1 MLFFSYLCNMI
12 ELGRYIE
19 TLLLDHECV
28 ILPELGGF
36 VVRNEISSRTDEGMI
51 CPPYR
56 SVGFNPQLV
65 VNDGLLVQLI
75 MQVYDTDF
83 SSASRMLEES
93 IREVR
98 NMLAAGGSWSV
109 GGIGTLKMAEE
120 GACEFVP
127 SSKDIVSPGY
137 YGLEAFPFPLFSQIA
152 EERKT
157 AAVADAVVSEE
168 GDGDAGEAVAVAGEE
183 TERRNIISLWAYY
196 GRRSLRYAG
205 VVVLAL
211 LAFFATSI
219 PVHDVSK
226 DVQIAKFSVLDGAL
240 YKFPALGNV
249 SDKQDSPLRE
259 SLAAETE
266 AVGPAKEKEVRE
278 EIPSDSLQTQ
288 GNTVPEAYTIV
299 LASQVRK
306 SNAEDLVRRL
316 AKKGFGKAEVYE
328 GRNMIRVIYSS
339 YPTERD
345 AYNALR
351 SLQKESG
358 AFDEAWVL
366 FLKG

>member
-1 MLFFSYLCNMI
+1 MRFFSYLCNMI

-36 VVRNEISSRTDEGMI
+36 VVRNEISSRTDEGRI

-93 IREVR
+93 VREVR
-98 NMLAAGGSWSV
+98 KRMAAAGGWKV
-109 GGIGTLKMAEE
+109 GGIGTLKMVAENTY
-120 GACEFVP
+120 EFVP

-137 YGLEAFPFPLFSQIA
+137 YGLEAFAFPLFSQIVA
-152 EERKT
+152 EKKT
-157 AAVADAVVSEE
+157 VVTADAVASEE
-168 GDGDAGEAVAVAGEE
+168 VDGDAGEVVAVAEE
-183 TERRNIISLWAYY
+183 EQERRNVISLWAYY

-226 DVQIAKFSVLDGAL
+226 DIQTANFSILDGAL
-240 YKFPALGNV
+240 YKFPALGNA
-249 SDKQDSPLRE
+249 SGKQNSPVRE
-259 SLAAETE
+259 SLAEKTE
-266 AVGPAKEKEVRE
+266 AVKPAKVQEVRE
-278 EIPSDSLQTQ
+278 EIPSDSLQNQ
-288 GNTVPEAYTIV
+288 GNAMQETYTIV

-316 AKKGFGKAEVYE
+316 ARNGFGKAEVYE

-339 YPTERD
+339 YQTERE

-351 SLQKESG
+351 SLQKESE